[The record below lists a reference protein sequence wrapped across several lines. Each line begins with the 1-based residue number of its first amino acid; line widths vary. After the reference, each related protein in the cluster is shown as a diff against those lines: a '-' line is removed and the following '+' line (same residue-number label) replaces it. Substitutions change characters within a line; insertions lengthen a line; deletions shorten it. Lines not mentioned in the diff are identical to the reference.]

1 MTKSQKLNINKM
13 SHKHIWDH
21 SPQTNTK
28 INYQKT
34 QIYVLRIHDLK
45 TKQNQTKNLFK
56 YFYI

>member
-1 MTKSQKLNINKM
+1 MTKSQKFNINKM
-13 SHKHIWDH
+13 SHKHVWDH

-45 TKQNQTKNLFK
+45 TKQNKTKNLFK

>member
-21 SPQTNTK
+21 SPQNTK

-45 TKQNQTKNLFK
+45 TKQNKTKNLFK